1 MTDGNC
7 KNSNLVI
14 NTNLYAMWGEI
25 KIWLRDFVNII
36 LPKLCLLCEKET
48 VNEEE
53 IICLGCMSQL
63 PYSRHWDSLE
73 NDFTRRLGNRFRF
86 ETGAAL
92 FIVKKGEGIQNLI
105 QMLKYKDRED
115 IGHWLGSVL
124 GHRLA
129 DKDHFKEIDMIIP
142 VPLHPKKLKKRGYNQ
157 SVSICRGLAESLQ
170 KSVFETNLVRVKNTV
185 SQTTMNKEQ
194 RLSNIE
200 GAFSLQNPEELKG
213 KHILLVDDVLTTGA
227 TLESCALA
235 LLGVEGVK
243 VSLATAGL
251 AEH

>member
-1 MTDGNC
+1 MTYGTR

-14 NTNLYAMWGEI
+14 NSNMYSMWGEI
-25 KIWLRDFVNII
+25 KIWLRDLANII
-36 LPKLCLLCEKET
+36 MPKLCLLCEKET

-53 IICLGCMSQL
+53 IICLDCMSQL
-63 PYSRHWDSLE
+63 PYTRHWDSVE

-92 FIVKKGEGIQNLI
+92 FIVKKGEGVQSLI
-105 QMLKYKDRED
+105 QMLKYKDRQD
-115 IGHWLGSVL
+115 IGLWLGRVL
-124 GHRLA
+124 GHRLLGNKQFS
-129 DKDHFKEIDMIIP
+129 DIDLIIP

-170 KSVFETNLVRVKNTV
+170 KPVSADHLMRVKNTV

-194 RLSNIE
+194 RLSNIS
-200 GAFSLQNPEELKG
+200 GAFSLQNSEELKG

-235 LLGVEGVK
+235 LLGVEGVR